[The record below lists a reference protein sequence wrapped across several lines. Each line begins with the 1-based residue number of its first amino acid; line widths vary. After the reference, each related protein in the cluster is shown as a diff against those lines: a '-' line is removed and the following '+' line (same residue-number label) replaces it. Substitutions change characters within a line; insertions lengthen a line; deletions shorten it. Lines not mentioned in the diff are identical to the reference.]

1 MEPAHLRQ
9 IRQEA
14 NEEENNDEEQMINED
29 KNTETKRLKL
39 KMIFNE
45 EELKRKA
52 KKEIAFIRKKKAKK
66 RTS

>member
-1 MEPAHLRQ
+1 MPAHLRQ

-45 EELKRKA
+45 EELKKNQEN
-52 KKEIAFIRKKKAKK
+52 KLLL
-66 RTS
+66 